1 MAVLGLVSRRKS
13 SVRWFVLV
21 GLVEWSAGWA
31 VPLWGR
37 SACPVF
43 RWAAFAPGAFIYYF
57 YTYIHSPAKKNGT
70 LISQQ
75 QFIPI
80 IPILMCVDQE
90 AMIANI
96 TLNIRIGYFISNFA

>member
-21 GLVEWSAGWA
+21 GLVGWSAGWA

-43 RWAAFAPGAFIYYF
+43 RWAAFAPGAQ
-57 YTYIHSPAKKNGT
+57 
-70 LISQQ
+70 L
-75 QFIPI
+75 
-80 IPILMCVDQE
+80 PILGQSV
-90 AMIANI
+90 AAW
-96 TLNIRIGYFISNFA
+96 RRR